1 MLSFKKKSQ
10 IIMEFMLLTSMLLV
24 MAILIIESINQ
35 NRSLY
40 ETREYILI
48 KDTAAKIQGEISLA
62 SSVEDGYSRE
72 FELPKNISN
81 KNYNMSLKNNTL
93 IVWINSTNPQY
104 ITIIAVPVLNITGY
118 LKKDINTITRSNS
131 IIRIN

>member
-81 KNYNMSLKNNTL
+81 KNYNMSLKNNPL

-118 LKKDINTITRSNS
+118 LKKVINTITRSNS